1 MIGQEC
7 SRDIIAVLIG
17 CYISSII
24 FDETLKNSR
33 NDIVIKTGREA
44 TGSCTVTPYRST
56 PNKDRNSEHTRQCP
70 FWVYGLATK
79 FLS

>member
-33 NDIVIKTGREA
+33 NDIVISLGHIVPGADSASAPRPSRPNVRA
-44 TGSCTVTPYRST
+44 TI
-56 PNKDRNSEHTRQCP
+56 D
-70 FWVYGLATK
+70 
-79 FLS
+79 